1 MHSLAESRKKK
12 LRTDNVRHIFT
23 GLSGGL
29 DPAVPP
35 ADISS
40 ATPPRTF
47 TTELGGGVADGGRGE
62 EETGGGGEK
71 TEEGGYLGGGDED
84 GMQHL

>member
-12 LRTDNVRHIFT
+12 LQTDNVRHIFT

-29 DPAVPP
+29 DPEVPP

-47 TTELGGGVADGGRGE
+47 TTELGGRGGGALGGLLMEEEEKKRREGEERRWRKGGIRGRG
-62 EETGGGGEK
+62 
-71 TEEGGYLGGGDED
+71 
-84 GMQHL
+84 

>member
-29 DPAVPP
+29 DPEVPP

-47 TTELGGGVADGGRGE
+47 T
-62 EETGGGGEK
+62 GGGGLLMEEEEK
-71 TEEGGYLGGGDED
+71 KRREGEERRWREGGIRGRG
-84 GMQHL
+84 

>member
-29 DPAVPP
+29 DPEVPP

-47 TTELGGGVADGGRGE
+47 TGGGVADGGRGE

-71 TEEGGYLGGGDED
+71 MEGGGY
-84 GMQHL
+84 

>member
-1 MHSLAESRKKK
+1 MHREGESRKKK

-29 DPAVPP
+29 DPRSPLLTSAQQPLPVP
-35 ADISS
+35 SRRS
-40 ATPPRTF
+40 WGR
-47 TTELGGGVADGGRGE
+47 GGVADGGRGE

-71 TEEGGYLGGGDED
+71 MEEGGY
-84 GMQHL
+84 